1 MSEKLGGFE
10 SKMASFAFTKTTDGQ
25 IQTTA
30 SYQGTADG
38 FGAVFGTITL
48 TQPLADAG
56 ATSGTVTYVGKARLE
71 DNSVIGGIGEGTWQ
85 QIGNEAKYKMSLLI
99 NISDG
104 TQIRSEGVIDNVEMT
119 LNGDNYSV
127 D

>member
-1 MSEKLGGFE
+1 
-10 SKMASFAFTKTTDGQ
+10 
-25 IQTTA
+25 
-30 SYQGTADG
+30 
-38 FGAVFGTITL
+38 
-48 TQPLADAG
+48 
-56 ATSGTVTYVGKARLE
+56 
-71 DNSVIGGIGEGTWQ
+71 
-85 QIGNEAKYKMSLLI
+85 MSLLI

>member
-1 MSEKLGGFE
+1 MSEKLGSFE
-10 SKMASFAFTKTTDGQ
+10 SQMASFAFSKTTDGQ

-56 ATSGTVTYVGKARLE
+56 ATSGTVTYVGKAQLE
-71 DNSVIGGIGEGTWQ
+71 DNSIIGGIGEGTWQ
-85 QIGNEAKYKMSLLI
+85 QIENEAKYKMSLLI